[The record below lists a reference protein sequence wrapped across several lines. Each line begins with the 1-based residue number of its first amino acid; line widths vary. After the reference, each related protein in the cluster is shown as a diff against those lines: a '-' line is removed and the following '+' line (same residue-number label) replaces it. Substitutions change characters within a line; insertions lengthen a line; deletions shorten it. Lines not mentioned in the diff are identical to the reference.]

1 MKQLKPAHSGFIVGG
16 VGASEATQRVSKT
29 LSNDIGHSALVTE
42 IEVHLGRHISYAAL
56 YVPDALAASSLA
68 VKDSD
73 VVGIGLR
80 IVGIHKAEQH
90 RLSGTV
96 WPGKS
101 PAFAAAHGPRHILK
115 NHASAIFHIAA
126 AKLECHLVMLC
137 HASRLGDALK
147 VDGIIHKRHD
157 AVAHNLHIALAR
169 YRLAYAHVDH
179 RYHRVDH
186 CRYLAG
192 IAQQQH
198 HRDASRRHVGY
209 SLVEQV
215 ARRSIKTYVGI
226 VHYKQ
231 VGRLKQ
237 HVDHKELAQLAAR
250 QEVDLLVLDSLK
262 AHPAAIDVPL
272 RHVDAL
278 SHKLPHRG
286 DFIVHRSLVTLLV
299 VLDMKT
305 AERVYVAKLDELH
318 LQVGTTRTHNVGG
331 NVPSLLK
338 YSPER
343 RLARAVGAYHRSH
356 TRLHGDRAG
365 IVNRQPHITQ
375 LIAFKLYQVIHFNA
389 FYTRRQS
396 PPLQFKI
403 IIAQI

>member
-1 MKQLKPAHSGFIVGG
+1 MSQM
-16 VGASEATQRVSKT
+16 
-29 LSNDIGHSALVTE
+29 LSPL
-42 IEVHLGRHISYAAL
+42 
-56 YVPDALAASSLA
+56 P
-68 VKDSD
+68 VKDCD

-80 IVGIHKAEQH
+80 IVGIYQAEQH

-96 WPGKS
+96 GSGKG
-101 PAFAAAHGPRHILK
+101 PALAAAHSPRHVLK
-115 NHASAIFHIAA
+115 NHASAIFNIAA
-126 AKLECHLVMLC
+126 AKFKSHFVRLC

-147 VDGIIHKRHD
+147 VDSIIHKRHD
-157 AVAHNLHIALAR
+157 AVAHKLHIALTR

-198 HRDASRRHVGY
+198 HRDAARRHVGY

-237 HVDHKELAQLAAR
+237 HIDHKKLAQLAAR
-250 QEVDLLVLDSLK
+250 QEVNLFVLDSLK
-262 AHPAAIDVPL
+262 THPAAIDVPL

-278 SHKLPHRG
+278 SHKLPHCG
-286 DFIVHRSLVTLLV
+286 NLIVHRSLMTLLV
-299 VLDMKT
+299 VLNMET
-305 AERVYVAKLDELH
+305 AERVYIAKLDELH
-318 LQVGTTRTHNVGG
+318 LQVGTTRTHNIGG
-331 NVPSLLK
+331 NVPSFLK

-356 TRLHGDRAG
+356 SRFYGDMAG

-389 FYTRRQS
+389 FYT
-396 PPLQFKI
+396 
-403 IIAQI
+403 